1 VDWIIK
7 DKWLSARNV
16 NDYLVTKIF
25 KKHLQVNHKL
35 KVLFFQGKDEEIFKQ
50 AILEYLPAK

>member
-35 KVLFFQGKDEEIFKQ
+35 KVLLFQRKDEEIFKR
-50 AILEYLPAK
+50 AILDNLPAK